1 MNALDMNK
9 QFLSVSQDQ
18 QHQTSVADQRSR
30 SRSERASSLALPLN
44 SLLDFYDKQ
53 QEQCKSV
60 TLLPLPSHSGNISES
75 SHISSG
81 NVSSSS
87 SIVRR
92 HSSHYYPMI
101 EDKQKPSQLP
111 LAATEMLVNMTEQKY
126 GHSAGGRQ
134 FHHQQQQ
141 HLVRV
146 DTPVTP
152 PPPIPRRLLR
162 GKSAWQSSSPN
173 PFPLSSVGQEGAH
186 GMGTGTGTGTG
197 TVFVYPQPA
206 NVTAEAVA
214 RGPGDGGTG
223 LQSAL
228 LVDIGTRPASGYAD
242 ADGISDDDRMSLEN
256 SVFDESLT
264 STPVKVA
271 GYLAGRYSGL
281 SHMAKRAQRSSS
293 STVDSAYGSSLGGH
307 SERFASSSTSVDF
320 RSRFS
325 SVDTQSSLDE
335 KPLSSSI
342 DSPLGRDA
350 RDAYRERAVLN
361 DAMHKLNNNNT
372 SLGLA
377 LYPASNNNNGSVSS
391 SGGANGCKLPVVPA
405 RKQPPTVKGSGD
417 SNSSMS
423 ETQSQSSKE
432 PSSVSASAS
441 TSSAASAGSSTI
453 SSGTMSS
460 MSGPCPTAV
469 PATDLNSKRP
479 GPPEPPLRQANVFDA
494 AEAGSRGHPPPPLTV
509 RNKLGRNKPPPI
521 AYPRMQQRQDS
532 TLSSDSYSISSS
544 PGYNSK
550 LMEAPLLGS
559 QQVGRK
565 SNAPGS
571 AQRQTPLMDLAPTRF
586 LGGSGAAGSGRQAP
600 AVPPPRGRINFRQD
614 STISS
619 DSFSQTSSPGYN
631 PKLMEAPLLPSLS
644 AKRLCSAPA
653 PIVCRQGVQHEP
665 IEELEPPQTISPL
678 HKTAGPPSSLQTI
691 VRFQNGA
698 PHTMSLQYQIV
709 NRRKSSNP
717 YITNGRLKFRLFQIL
732 INAFALLAIAGG
744 LAAYF
749 NAYPTIKFV
758 NKTIINTIH
767 VEDTTNFGKNPAPGT
782 CLPIIVRFCQGPQIP
797 YNYTVFP
804 NYIGHFGQLE
814 TQTDLDSYEALVDV
828 RCYELVS
835 LFLCTLFVPKC
846 GQSGATVP
854 PCKTLCT
861 ETMRRCGFFFDVFG
875 LSLPEYLNCKL
886 FKDFPSSEDCV
897 GVDEVRDV
905 MQAATHPKCDGFQ
918 CDQNRCLPQEYV
930 CDGHLDCMDQADEA
944 KCDRCGPD
952 EIYCGDSQC
961 IGTKHICDGIIDC
974 PYGQDE
980 RNCLRL
986 SERNGD
992 VGTGILE
999 VYRIG
1004 QRQWMPAC
1012 VNNWDR
1018 AVSPSAVCS
1027 ILGYSAVNAT
1037 NILTHNTRRALLASV
1052 NVSTDMWKMYAKRKS
1067 TLMQEFANCKMSED
1081 YPMAD
1086 LTCSNY
1092 ECGRVKRGRHKPSR
1106 RIIGGTQAN
1115 PGNWPFLAAILG
1127 GPEKIFYCAG
1137 VLISDQ
1143 WVLTASHCV
1152 GNYSVIDLEDW
1163 TIQLGVTRRNSF
1175 TYSGQKVKVKA
1186 VIPHPQYNM
1195 AIAHDNDIAL
1205 FQLATR
1211 VAFHEH
1217 LLPVC
1222 LPPPSVRSLHP
1233 GTLCTV
1239 IGWGK
1244 REDKDPKSTYEFIV
1258 NEVQVPIITRNQ
1270 CDEWLEN
1277 LTVSEGMVCAGFDDG
1292 GKDAC
1297 QGDSGGPL
1305 LCPYPGEKD
1314 RWFVGGIVSW
1324 GIMCAHPR
1332 LPGVYANVVQ
1342 YVPWIQEQIA
1352 KHTRPINEDRVNKYD
1367 LHPGGPDMLSKI
1379 ATDPMRNGKPYYYT
1393 HSRTS
1398 SKN

>member
-9 QFLSVSQDQ
+9 QFLSVTQDP
-18 QHQTSVADQRSR
+18 HSSDAQRNR
-30 SRSERASSLALPLN
+30 TRSERASSLALPLN

-60 TLLPLPSHSGNISES
+60 TLLPLPSNSNSHSNSHS
-75 SHISSG
+75 SS
-81 NVSSSS
+81 SSSS

-92 HSSHYYPMI
+92 HSSHYYPML
-101 EDKQKPSQLP
+101 EDKQKPTQLP
-111 LAATEMLVNMTEQKY
+111 QAAADFLVNMADQKY
-126 GHSAGGRQ
+126 CKSAPMASGK
-134 FHHQQQQ
+134 HQQ
-141 HLVRV
+141 LVRV

-152 PPPIPRRLLR
+152 PPPIPRRLMR
-162 GKSAWQSSSPN
+162 AVKCAWQPSQD
-173 PFPLSSVGQEGAH
+173 VGQDNVAAVAAAAAGN
-186 GMGTGTGTGTG
+186 GS
-197 TVFVYPQPA
+197 VFVYPQPT
-206 NVTAEAVA
+206 NQSMEA
-214 RGPGDGGTG
+214 TG
-223 LQSAL
+223 ATVGVGVPVGQSAL
-228 LVDIGTRPASGYAD
+228 LVDLAARPTYAD

-271 GYLAGRYSGL
+271 GYQSGRYATG
-281 SHMAKRAQRSSS
+281 HMAKRAQRSSS
-293 STVDSAYGSSLGGH
+293 STVDSAYGSTTGAH

-342 DSPLGRDA
+342 DSPLAKDTCRL
-350 RDAYRERAVLN
+350 ERAALN
-361 DAMHKLNNNNT
+361 DVMHKLNNN
-372 SLGLA
+372 
-377 LYPASNNNNGSVSS
+377 LYANSSSSSSNSNSNNSTNNNNNSS
-391 SGGANGCKLPVVPA
+391 NKLPTVPA
-405 RKQPPTVKGSGD
+405 RKLPQLPGKLPLPPPPASHKGSH
-417 SNSSMS
+417 NSSS
-423 ETQSQSSKE
+423 DCGKESS
-432 PSSVSASAS
+432 SSVSASAS
-441 TSSAASAGSSTI
+441 TSSAGSGSSTI
-453 SSGTMSS
+453 SSATMSS
-460 MSGPCPTAV
+460 TSVSLSGGDAAAAGSAPPPAV
-469 PATDLNSKRP
+469 ASGQPKRP
-479 GPPEPPLRQANVFDA
+479 GPPEPPLRNLNSFECMENVA
-494 AEAGSRGHPPPPLTV
+494 KVHAPPPLTV
-509 RNKLGRNKPPPI
+509 RNKLNRNKPPPI
-521 AYPRMQQRQDS
+521 VYPKLQQRQDS

-550 LMEAPLLGS
+550 LMETPLLAS
-559 QQVGRK
+559 AQSARK
-565 SNAPGS
+565 SQAPS
-571 AQRQTPLMDLAPTRF
+571 VLQRQPLMDLAPMRF
-586 LGGSGAAGSGRQAP
+586 GSGNPAAP
-600 AVPPPRGRINFRQD
+600 LRGKMNFRQD

-631 PKLMEAPLLPSLS
+631 SKLMEAPLLPSLS

-665 IEELEPPQTISPL
+665 IEELEPPQTLSPL
-678 HKTAGPPSSLQTI
+678 SKCPNATPSSLQTI

-698 PHTMSLQYQIV
+698 PHTMSLQHQII

-767 VEDTTNFGKNPAPGT
+767 VEDTSSFGKNPAPGT
-782 CLPIIVRFCQGPQIP
+782 CLPIIVKFCQGPQIP

-814 TQTDLDSYEALVDV
+814 TQDLDSYEALVDV

-846 GQSGATVP
+846 GQTGAAVP

-886 FKDFPSSEDCV
+886 FKDFSSAEDCV
-897 GVDEVRDV
+897 GLDEVREV
-905 MQAATHPKCDGFQ
+905 MISSANPKCDGFQ
-918 CDQNRCLPQEYV
+918 CDTNRCLPKEYV
-930 CDGHLDCMDQADEA
+930 CDGHLDCMDQEDEGNCA
-944 KCDRCGPD
+944 RCQEG
-952 EIYCGDSQC
+952 EIYCGDERC
-961 IGTKHICDGIIDC
+961 IGTEHICDGVIDC
-974 PYGQDE
+974 PYAQDE

-992 VGTGILE
+992 VGSGVLE
-999 VYRIG
+999 VYRINK
-1004 QRQWMPAC
+1004 RQWMPAC
-1012 VNNWDR
+1012 VKNWDR

-1037 NILTHNTRRALLASV
+1037 SVVTQRTHRPLLASV
-1052 NVSTDMWKMYAKRKS
+1052 NVSTDIWKLYAKRRS
-1067 TLMQEFANCKMSED
+1067 TLMQEFANCRQTED
-1081 YPMAD
+1081 YPIAE
-1086 LTCSNY
+1086 LTCSNF
-1092 ECGRVKRGRHKPSR
+1092 ECGKVKRGRHKPSR
-1106 RIIGGTQAN
+1106 RIIGGSQAN

-1152 GNYSVIDLEDW
+1152 GNHTVIDLEDW

-1175 TYSGQKVKVKA
+1175 TYTGQKVKVKT

-1222 LPPPSVRSLHP
+1222 LPPPNIKSLRP
-1233 GTLCTV
+1233 EQLCTV

-1270 CDEWLEN
+1270 CDEWLDN
-1277 LTVSEGMVCAGFDDG
+1277 LTVSEGMVCAGYDDG

-1324 GIMCAHPR
+1324 GIMCAHPK
-1332 LPGVYANVVQ
+1332 LPGVYANVIR
-1342 YVPWIQEQIA
+1342 YVPWINEQIQ
-1352 KHTRPINEDRVNKYD
+1352 KHSRPANEEPVLKYD
-1367 LHPGGPDMLSKI
+1367 LHPGGPDILSKMSSG
-1379 ATDPMRNGKPYYYT
+1379 PVRKRKPFNYHNGKPKGIDFYD
-1393 HSRTS
+1393 SEER
-1398 SKN
+1398 K

>member
-9 QFLSVSQDQ
+9 QFLSVTQDP
-18 QHQTSVADQRSR
+18 HSHSSDAQRNR
-30 SRSERASSLALPLN
+30 TRSERASSLALPLN

-60 TLLPLPSHSGNISES
+60 TLLPLPSTG
-75 SHISSG
+75 
-81 NVSSSS
+81 S

-92 HSSHYYPMI
+92 HSSHYYPML
-101 EDKQKPSQLP
+101 EDKQKATQLPQANAELLVNMSDAKYCKSAAAAAAVGAP
-111 LAATEMLVNMTEQKY
+111 LAASK
-126 GHSAGGRQ
+126 
-134 FHHQQQQ
+134 HHQQ
-141 HLVRV
+141 LVRV

-152 PPPIPRRLLR
+152 PPPIPRRLMR
-162 GKSAWQSSSPN
+162 ATKCGWQTQPMNDVSSCQQDVA
-173 PFPLSSVGQEGAH
+173 SSN
-186 GMGTGTGTGTG
+186 
-197 TVFVYPQPA
+197 VFVYPQPT
-206 NVTAEAVA
+206 NVAMDSHGHVGLGVGNGCGSGA
-214 RGPGDGGTG
+214 GG
-223 LQSAL
+223 QSAL
-228 LVDIGTRPASGYAD
+228 LVDIAARPAYAD

-271 GYLAGRYSGL
+271 GYHNNSSSSSTRYAMSG
-281 SHMAKRAQRSSS
+281 HVAKRAQRSSS
-293 STVDSAYGSSLGGH
+293 STVDSAYGSSSGAH

-335 KPLSSSI
+335 KPMGGSI
-342 DSPLGRDA
+342 DSPLAKDTCRL
-350 RDAYRERAVLN
+350 ERAALN
-361 DAMHKLNNNNT
+361 DVMHKLNNN
-372 SLGLA
+372 
-377 LYPASNNNNGSVSS
+377 LYATNISSNNTTNLNNNSHSS
-391 SGGANGCKLPVVPA
+391 SNNKLPTVPA
-405 RKQPPTVKGSGD
+405 RKLPQLPTKLPPPPPAKSC
-417 SNSSMS
+417 NSS
-423 ETQSQSSKE
+423 SSCTSSSDCGKDATISSSSSG
-432 PSSVSASAS
+432 SSVPASAS
-441 TSSAASAGSSTI
+441 TSSAGSASSTI
-453 SSGTMSS
+453 SSATMSS
-460 MSGPCPTAV
+460 TSVSLNAGA
-469 PATDLNSKRP
+469 PAANTKRP
-479 GPPEPPLRQANVFDA
+479 GPPEPPLRNLNSFESMDTMPKVHAQ
-494 AEAGSRGHPPPPLTV
+494 PPLTV
-509 RNKLGRNKPPPI
+509 RNKLNRNKPPPI
-521 AYPRMQQRQDS
+521 VYPKLQQRQDS

-544 PGYNSK
+544 PGYSSK
-550 LMEAPLLGS
+550 LMETPLLAAAQS
-559 QQVGRK
+559 SRK
-565 SNAPGS
+565 SPAPGVQV
-571 AQRQTPLMDLAPTRF
+571 QRQPLMDLAPSRFGIGSQATAASSSTPTRGK
-586 LGGSGAAGSGRQAP
+586 L
-600 AVPPPRGRINFRQD
+600 NFRQD

-665 IEELEPPQTISPL
+665 IEELEPPQTLSPL
-678 HKTAGPPSSLQTI
+678 NKCNNATPSSLQTI

-698 PHTMSLQYQIV
+698 PHTMSLQHQII

-767 VEDTTNFGKNPAPGT
+767 VEDTWRSFGKNPAPGT
-782 CLPIIVRFCQGPQIP
+782 CLPIIVKFCQGPQIP

-804 NYIGHFGQLE
+804 NYIGHFGQIE
-814 TQTDLDSYEALVDV
+814 TQVDLESYEALVDV

-846 GQSGATVP
+846 GQNGATVP

-886 FKDFPSSEDCV
+886 FKDFSSAEDCV
-897 GVDEVRDV
+897 GLDEVRDV
-905 MQAATHPKCDGFQ
+905 MTSSANPQCDGFL
-918 CDQNRCLPQEYV
+918 CDQNRCLPNEYV
-930 CDGHLDCMDQADEA
+930 CDGHLDCMDQKDESS
-944 KCDRCGPD
+944 CSRCQEG
-952 EIYCGDSQC
+952 EIYCGDDRC
-961 IGTKHICDGIIDC
+961 ITTNHICDGINDC
-974 PYGQDE
+974 PYAQDE

-992 VGTGILE
+992 VGSGVLE
-999 VYRIG
+999 VYRMKK
-1004 QRQWMPAC
+1004 RQWMPAC
-1012 VNNWDR
+1012 VKNWDR

-1027 ILGYSAVNAT
+1027 ILGYSSVNAT
-1037 NILTHNTRRALLASV
+1037 SVVTQRTHRPLLASV
-1052 NVSTDMWKMYAKRKS
+1052 NVSTDIWKLYAKRRS
-1067 TLMQEFANCKMSED
+1067 TLMQEFANCRQTED
-1081 YPMAD
+1081 YPIAE
-1086 LTCSNY
+1086 LTCSNF
-1092 ECGRVKRGRHKPSR
+1092 ECGKVKRGRQRPSR
-1106 RIIGGTQAN
+1106 RIIGGDKAN

-1127 GPEKIFYCAG
+1127 GPEKVFYCAG

-1152 GNYSVIDLEDW
+1152 GNHTVIDLEDW

-1175 TYSGQKVKVKA
+1175 TYTAQKVKVKT

-1222 LPPPSVRSLHP
+1222 LPPPNVKMLRP
-1233 GTLCTV
+1233 EQLCTV

-1244 REDKDPKSTYEFIV
+1244 RDDKDPKSTYEYII
-1258 NEVQVPIITRNQ
+1258 NEVQVPVITRSQ
-1270 CDEWLEN
+1270 CDEWLDN
-1277 LTVSEGMVCAGFDDG
+1277 LTVSDGMVCAGYDDG

-1324 GIMCAHPR
+1324 GIMCAHPK
-1332 LPGVYANVVQ
+1332 LPGVYANVIK
-1342 YVPWIQEQIA
+1342 YVPWIHEQIQ
-1352 KHTRPINEDRVNKYD
+1352 KHSRPINEEPIQKYD
-1367 LHPGGPDMLSKI
+1367 LHPGGPDILSKLS
-1379 ATDPMRNGKPYYYT
+1379 TGPVRKRKPYNYHNGKPKGIDFYD
-1393 HSRTS
+1393 SEER
-1398 SKN
+1398 K